1 MKDPIRILVFSALF
15 IILTLYTIS
24 NPFYS
29 VFNFVQGKKH
39 SRIADKNDI
48 IPSGN
53 NENVGTGTPL
63 PNTHND
69 ISINNSTLQI
79 TTDKQRYLSGET
91 VIVTIKNKL
100 KIPIEFPDSLL
111 GLNIENIKTG
121 QKAGLLA
128 AQVISQLK
136 PNESKT
142 FQWDQK
148 DTNANQAEPGVYKAE
163 SSSLIK
169 SLHNSQPIT
178 AITAFSI
185 SRNP

>member
-1 MKDPIRILVFSALF
+1 M
-15 IILTLYTIS
+15 IS
-24 NPFYS
+24 TPFYS

-48 IPSGN
+48 IFSGN
-53 NENVGTGTPL
+53 SENGGTEAPL
-63 PNTHND
+63 PSTHND
-69 ISINNSTLQI
+69 IGINNSTLQI
-79 TTDKQRYLSGET
+79 TTDKQRYVSGEI

-128 AQVISQLK
+128 AQVVSELK

-148 DTNANQAEPGVYKAE
+148 DSNANQAEPGVYKAE

-178 AITAFSI
+178 AITVFSI

>member
-1 MKDPIRILVFSALF
+1 M
-15 IILTLYTIS
+15 
-24 NPFYS
+24 
-29 VFNFVQGKKH
+29 
-39 SRIADKNDI
+39 
-48 IPSGN
+48 
-53 NENVGTGTPL
+53 
-63 PNTHND
+63 
-69 ISINNSTLQI
+69 
-79 TTDKQRYLSGET
+79 
-91 VIVTIKNKL
+91 

-111 GLNIENIKTG
+111 GLDIENIKTG

-128 AQVISQLK
+128 AQVISELK

-148 DTNANQAEPGVYKAE
+148 DSNANQAKPGVYKAE
-163 SSSLIK
+163 SSSLTK